1 MPAVLV
7 DSKGRLAMKIC
18 LVSQEYPPETPWGGI
33 GTQTWN
39 KARALARL
47 GHEVHVL
54 SRSAEEGLDLRTE
67 RDQGVFVH
75 RMKPPGYQFPLF
87 GRTTYLLGYTWFVLA
102 KLHEL
107 MQHVSFDV
115 LDFPEFGGEGFAYQV
130 DRTMWNWVPVV
141 VHVHGP
147 LAMFE
152 EYMGWPAKDSRFSQV
167 GTFMEGFTIKRAD
180 ALMACS
186 TSVAR
191 LVERYYGVPW
201 ESIDVV
207 HCGVDTDVFHPGPD
221 QATPARPTVLFV
233 GSVVENKGAQVV
245 VEAVIKL
252 RKKYPD
258 IRLLMVGKGGPS
270 LMEQLTERIHNEGA
284 EPNVEFL
291 GFIDLEKL
299 PAYYR
304 SAHVFCSPSA
314 EYEGFGQVYL
324 EAMACGCPV
333 VASTA
338 GGAPEAVVQ
347 GETGLLVPPNDVA
360 ATAERSIRY

>member
-1 MPAVLV
+1 
-7 DSKGRLAMKIC
+7 
-18 LVSQEYPPETPWGGI
+18 
-33 GTQTWN
+33 
-39 KARALARL
+39 
-47 GHEVHVL
+47 
-54 SRSAEEGLDLRTE
+54 
-67 RDQGVFVH
+67 
-75 RMKPPGYQFPLF
+75 
-87 GRTTYLLGYTWFVLA
+87 
-102 KLHEL
+102 
-107 MQHVSFDV
+107 
-115 LDFPEFGGEGFAYQV
+115 
-130 DRTMWNWVPVV
+130 
-141 VHVHGP
+141 
-147 LAMFE
+147 
-152 EYMGWPAKDSRFSQV
+152 
-167 GTFMEGFTIKRAD
+167 
-180 ALMACS
+180 
-186 TSVAR
+186 VAR

-201 ESIDVV
+201 QSIDVV

-233 GSVVENKGAQVV
+233 GSVVENKGAQVL

-284 EPNVEFL
+284 EPNIEFL

-314 EYEGFGQVYL
+314 EYEGFGQVYI

-360 ATAERSIRY
+360 ATAEALDQILSDTEFRRRLSHHGRQRIDEYFAMDRFVHRVEAVYEKAILRSQASPERLQDERE